1 MTLEKNPNA
10 FRPKIASSPQKP
22 EVSMVSSSIQLSHVF
37 IVGVFHQS
45 FELKFGG
52 VNAYYGVSWYFS
64 LLVVPF
70 KCLEQTQ
77 EEVSAIQL
85 IGRHNK
91 GCHCKKG
98 CLKKYCECFHANVP
112 CSENCK
118 CIGCKNFEGNDEW
131 RIVLQIRQATNA
143 AINQAVGLGPSI
155 SGTHITPKK
164 RKIQESFSGKS
175 LTDQTVSMTAQH
187 LQVLLCII
195 DMVSLDL
202 FNNHLVTLS
211 VVGSPFKF
219 TMFGFKI
226 MWN

>member
-1 MTLEKNPNA
+1 M
-10 FRPKIASSPQKP
+10 
-22 EVSMVSSSIQLSHVF
+22 
-37 IVGVFHQS
+37 
-45 FELKFGG
+45 
-52 VNAYYGVSWYFS
+52 
-64 LLVVPF
+64 VPF

-77 EEVSAIQL
+77 EEVSEIQL

-98 CLKKYCECFHANVP
+98 CLKKYCECFHANVL

-118 CIGCKNFEGNDEW
+118 CIDCKNFEGSDEW
-131 RIVLQIRQATNA
+131 RMVLQEECSLVQIRQATNA
-143 AINQAVGLGPSI
+143 AINGAVGLGPSI

-187 LQVLLCII
+187 QQVLLCII
-195 DMVSLDL
+195 DTVSLDL
-202 FNNHLVTLS
+202 FNNNLVTLS

-226 MWN
+226 NVKLIRL